1 MNRLLSA
8 TVVVL
13 SFYSAAAFTA
23 GNVTGWCVDENEIT
37 VTKAF
42 ECSGEY
48 FMSRSRNDA
57 ERAQE
62 KVPGFLLCKRYFVA
76 CDGC

>member
-1 MNRLLSA
+1 MVESEGFGAYTDFGNLRSA
-8 TVVVL
+8 IV
-13 SFYSAAAFTA
+13 
-23 GNVTGWCVDENEIT
+23 GNVTGWCVDEKEIT

>member
-13 SFYSAAAFTA
+13 SFYSAAAFAA
-23 GNVTGWCVDENEIT
+23 GNVTGWCVDEKEIT